1 MGAYEDI
8 TARIIQAIE
17 SGAATGEGYRMPW
30 HSAGGR
36 PVNVASGRA
45 YRGINTLI
53 LWSEAQE
60 RGYSSALWGT
70 LKQWNEKGARVRKGE
85 KSSLVVFWKDLPTKA
100 DEEAEDG
107 RRFVLKTSRAFNL
120 AQVEG
125 YDAPAGE
132 GAPMGQHLP
141 HIETAAEDLAQAA
154 RVDFRL
160 EGSRAFYHGLLDYV
174 QIPEPADFHSVEGFQ
189 SVLLH
194 ECVHW
199 SGHKTRLDRQFGKRF
214 GDQAYAFEELVA
226 ELGAAFLCADLGVSN
241 EPRHDHAEYVANWLR
256 VLRNDPRAIF
266 TASSAAARAA
276 DFLLSFQVREEK
288 DDLAA

>member
-1 MGAYEDI
+1 MSAYEQI
-8 TARIIQAIE
+8 TAKILAAIE
-17 SGAATGEGYRMPW
+17 TGAATGNGYRMPW

-36 PVNVASGRA
+36 PINVVSGRA
-45 YRGINTLI
+45 YRGINTLV

-85 KSSLVVFWKDLPTKA
+85 KSSLIVFWKDLPAKA

-120 AQVEG
+120 AQVDG
-125 YDAPAGE
+125 CDGPAGE
-132 GAPMGQHLP
+132 GSPMGP
-141 HIETAAEDLAQAA
+141 HAPHTHTAAEELAYAA

-174 QIPEPADFHSVEGFQ
+174 QIPEPADFHTVEGFQ

-199 SGHKTRLDRQFGKRF
+199 TGHKSRLSREFGKRF

-241 EPRHDHAEYVANWLR
+241 EPRPDHAEYVANWLR

-266 TASSAAARAA
+266 TASSAAARAS
-276 DFLLSFQVREEK
+276 DFLLSFQSAQEK
-288 DDLAA
+288 EGIAA